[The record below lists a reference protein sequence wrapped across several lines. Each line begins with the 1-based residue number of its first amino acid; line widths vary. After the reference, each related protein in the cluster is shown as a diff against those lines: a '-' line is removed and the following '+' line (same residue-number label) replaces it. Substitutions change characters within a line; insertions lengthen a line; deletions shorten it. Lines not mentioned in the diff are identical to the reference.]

1 MQDDAVDPSVA
12 LSGVTRTFETSAET
26 VHAVRDADLAIPA
39 GTFAC
44 LFGAS
49 GSGKSTLLNLI
60 AGLDSATRG
69 SVVVLGTAMD
79 ALDEDGRARLRLEHV
94 GVVFQDDNLIE
105 EFTAAENVALPLEV
119 LGAGR
124 ADAASDARGQLARVG
139 LEGLGRRF
147 PAQLSGG
154 QRQRVGIA
162 RALVGRRRLLLADE
176 PTGALDSANSRAL
189 FALLRALADEGTTV
203 ILATHEPLAREYAD
217 SVFEMVDGR
226 PIALASA
233 V

>member
-1 MQDDAVDPSVA
+1 MHADGPAVA
-12 LSGVTRTFETSAET
+12 LSGVTRTFQTSAET
-26 VHAVRDADLAIPA
+26 VHAVRDADLAILA

-44 LFGAS
+44 VFGAS

-79 ALDEDGRARLRLEHV
+79 ALNEDGRARLRLEHV

-105 EFTAAENVALPLEV
+105 EFTAGENVALPLEV
-119 LGAGR
+119 LGAR
-124 ADAASDARGQLARVG
+124 QAEAASVARAQLARVG
-139 LEGLGRRF
+139 LDGLGRRL

-162 RALVGRRRLLLADE
+162 RALVGRRSLLLADE

-189 FALLRALADEGTTV
+189 FALLRSLADEGTTV
-203 ILATHEPLAREYAD
+203 ILATHEPLARAYAD
-217 SVFEMVDGR
+217 RIFEMVDGR
-226 PIALASA
+226 PVALTTAA
-233 V
+233 